1 MHIPK
6 QSLLRAAAPL
16 GALWAITGCAA
27 LRQATSPTLLCADA
41 PPRGEA
47 LAASTPASSEPAA
60 ECSLGPLGQS
70 RPADDFVL
78 DDAQV
83 IDLVSR
89 FQWSRRASFH
99 DALDRSGRYWSDIV
113 AILAAE
119 GVPIELAYVP
129 LIESGYRTGGVSPA
143 GAVGLWQLT
152 AATARHYG
160 LRVDRHV
167 DQRRDPRMSTRAA
180 ARYLR
185 DLHATFG
192 SWDLSLAAYNVGPAR
207 VAHALRLRRGATITV
222 LGRLPRAARN
232 YVAQFIAALRI
243 AGAPSAREV
252 QVDLAGRARWS

>member
-1 MHIPK
+1 MRIPK

-16 GALWAITGCAA
+16 SALWTIMGCAA
-27 LRQATSPTLLCADA
+27 SHQASSSTLLCLEA
-41 PPRGEA
+41 PPRSEA
-47 LAASTPASSEPAA
+47 LAASAAASSEPAA
-60 ECSLGPLGQS
+60 DCALAPLGQS
-70 RPADDFVL
+70 RPADDFAL

-83 IDLVSR
+83 VDLVSR
-89 FQWSRRASFH
+89 FEWSRRAFFH
-99 DALDRSGRYWSDIV
+99 DALERSGRYWTDIV
-113 AILAAE
+113 AILADE

-129 LIESGYRTGGVSPA
+129 LIESGYRTSDVSPA

-207 VAHALRLRRGATITV
+207 VAHALRPRRGATTAA
-222 LGRLPRAARN
+222 LTRLPRAARN

-252 QVDLAGRARWS
+252 QVNLAGRARWS